1 MRWSSGKNRIE
12 TIPMRSKLG
21 IWKIWSAHLFRLYSL
36 IQSVRIYSWIRALVK
51 IPNHAYGNGIEN
63 RLIYT
68 NYLVRMPINA
78 NTSKLGLTT
87 AEESKKEVINLKEV
101 ALYGSFL
108 FYQRV
113 LHEGIENEVEPRM
126 TCRFSLNRF
135 TDHSF
140 WSTHINL
147 LICVWQV
154 DLGSVSF
161 SIPLCQIPDTHT
173 HS

>member
-1 MRWSSGKNRIE
+1 
-12 TIPMRSKLG
+12 
-21 IWKIWSAHLFRLYSL
+21 
-36 IQSVRIYSWIRALVK
+36 
-51 IPNHAYGNGIEN
+51 
-63 RLIYT
+63 
-68 NYLVRMPINA
+68 MPINA

-173 HS
+173 HSQTRFLETDSKFGILLSRPDFLDKLKNQSKQNKRLRE